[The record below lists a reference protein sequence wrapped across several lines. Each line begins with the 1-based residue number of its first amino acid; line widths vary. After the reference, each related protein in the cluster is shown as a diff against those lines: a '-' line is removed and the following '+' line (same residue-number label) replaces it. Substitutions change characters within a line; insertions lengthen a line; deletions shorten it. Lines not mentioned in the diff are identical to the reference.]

1 MKNAKF
7 NNNRKIS
14 SSSNNSNYNKKQ
26 SQNNINMKEN
36 NKAILKKPTKQNIIN
51 NTNVSNN
58 KNKIDAKLINKQQKN
73 IKDKDS
79 KINIE
84 MKKNEQ
90 NANNKNEN
98 NKIIEEKKIK
108 KIYYDLKLS
117 KDEFNKMLI
126 NNNKSNNNNKIIPK
140 TSKMIKSQ
148 SNDNLYRYNNEK
160 VTLKNLNE
168 KQKSLYELINSI
180 NSKKNYMKECSLN
193 NLSENNIIYKNIQ
206 EKEMKSLD
214 DEEKN
219 ALNKIDLIQRQINII
234 NNQNLP
240 QNESKNKD
248 NKQKDYK
255 SKFKKYK
262 IENQKR
268 YETNFKNA
276 DINLEKKLNDILLL
290 EKNQKEQKNIELIE
304 KIKRRHSLEKM
315 HIEKMNLEEEKYK
328 KYINSNNERGSAKNY
343 LYFKVEKN
351 FKEKEK
357 KIMND
362 SKNKNRAKK
371 DENDKD
377 KEREEYLN
385 KKRIEMK
392 ENINNLHKMW
402 KERNFKLPKYRSP
415 LFEKA
420 LLSEEDC
427 KKFESDKLESKK
439 LLYLNRENY
448 AKEKIQLPPI
458 NILLRKEN
466 SQRIKLIKNLRT
478 TLNKKDNFKTMRTNS
493 VLDNNKIKSKLN
505 ISLGNLRKNQKQKQ
519 NKVVINISLKKK
531 KTKDLKEPNDFNYLE
546 DMKKERLLKNNSEN
560 YLFRNK
566 NKASNQNM
574 DIEKEKRDLV
584 LLEQKYDMDKKLL
597 RVKGGYIN
605 NIDLANKMN
614 KMLLKSIENK
624 LDIFENMVDK

>member
-14 SSSNNSNYNKKQ
+14 SSSNNSNYNKKL
-26 SQNNINMKEN
+26 SQNNINIKEN

-51 NTNVSNN
+51 NTNISNN
-58 KNKIDAKLINKQQKN
+58 KNKNDAKLINKQQKN
-73 IKDKDS
+73 IKEKNS
-79 KINIE
+79 KANIE

-90 NANNKNEN
+90 NTNSTNEN
-98 NKIIEEKKIK
+98 NKINEEKKIK

-117 KDEFNKMLI
+117 KDEFNKIII
-126 NNNKSNNNNKIIPK
+126 NNNKSNNNKKIIPK
-140 TSKMIKSQ
+140 TSKITKSQ

-168 KQKSLYELINSI
+168 KQKSLYDLINSI

-206 EKEMKSLD
+206 EQKMKSLD

-219 ALNKIDLIQRQINII
+219 ALNKIDLIQRQIKNLSQ
-234 NNQNLP
+234 NNKND
-240 QNESKNKD
+240 ESKNKD

-262 IENQKR
+262 MENQKI

-276 DINLEKKLNDILLL
+276 NINVEKKLNDLLLL
-290 EKNQKEQKNIELIE
+290 EKNQKEKEKIELIE

-343 LYFKVEKN
+343 LYFKIEKSFN
-351 FKEKEK
+351 EKQK

-362 SKNKNRAKK
+362 SKNKNRDKK
-371 DENDKD
+371 EDNDKD

-385 KKRIEMK
+385 KKRMEMK
-392 ENINNLHKMW
+392 QNINNLHKMW

-415 LFEKA
+415 LLEKA

-427 KKFESDKLESKK
+427 KKIESDKLESKK

-448 AKEKIQLPPI
+448 IKEKIQLPPI

-478 TLNKKDNFKTMRTNS
+478 TLHKMDNFKTMRTNS
-493 VLDNNKIKSKLN
+493 VLDNSKIKSKLN
-505 ISLGNLRKNQKQKQ
+505 NSLGNIRKNQKQSKAI
-519 NKVVINISLKKK
+519 INISLKKK
-531 KTKDLKEPNDFNYLE
+531 KTKDLMEPNDFNYLE

-566 NKASNQNM
+566 NKASNQNI

>member
-14 SSSNNSNYNKKQ
+14 SSSNNSNYNKKL
-26 SQNNINMKEN
+26 SQNNINIKEN

-51 NTNVSNN
+51 NTNISNN
-58 KNKIDAKLINKQQKN
+58 KNKNDAKLINKQQKN
-73 IKDKDS
+73 KKEKNS
-79 KINIE
+79 KANIE

-90 NANNKNEN
+90 DTNSTNEN
-98 NKIIEEKKIK
+98 NKINEEKKIK

-117 KDEFNKMLI
+117 KDEFNKIII
-126 NNNKSNNNNKIIPK
+126 NNNKSNNNKKIIPK
-140 TSKMIKSQ
+140 TSKITKSQ

-168 KQKSLYELINSI
+168 KQKSLYDLINSI

-206 EKEMKSLD
+206 EQKMKSLD

-219 ALNKIDLIQRQINII
+219 ALNKIDLIQRQIKNLSQ
-234 NNQNLP
+234 NNKND
-240 QNESKNKD
+240 ESKNKD

-262 IENQKR
+262 MENQKI

-276 DINLEKKLNDILLL
+276 NINVEKKLNDLLLL
-290 EKNQKEQKNIELIE
+290 EKNQKEKEKIELIE

-343 LYFKVEKN
+343 LYFKIEKSFN
-351 FKEKEK
+351 EKQK

-362 SKNKNRAKK
+362 SKNKNRDKK
-371 DENDKD
+371 EDNDKD

-385 KKRIEMK
+385 KKRMEMK
-392 ENINNLHKMW
+392 QNINNLHKMW

-415 LFEKA
+415 LLEKA

-427 KKFESDKLESKK
+427 KKIESDKLESKK

-448 AKEKIQLPPI
+448 IKEKIQLPPI

-478 TLNKKDNFKTMRTNS
+478 TLHKMDNFKTMRTNS
-493 VLDNNKIKSKLN
+493 VLDNSKIKSKLN
-505 ISLGNLRKNQKQKQ
+505 NSLGNIRKNQKQSKAI
-519 NKVVINISLKKK
+519 INISLKKK
-531 KTKDLKEPNDFNYLE
+531 KTKDLMEPNDFNYLE

-566 NKASNQNM
+566 NKASNQNI

>member
-26 SQNNINMKEN
+26 SQNNINLKEN
-36 NKAILKKPTKQNIIN
+36 NKTILKKPTKQNIIN
-51 NTNVSNN
+51 NTNININN
-58 KNKIDAKLINKQQKN
+58 AKLINKQQKN
-73 IKDKDS
+73 IKEKDS
-79 KINIE
+79 KINNE
-84 MKKNEQ
+84 MKKNEV
-90 NANNKNEN
+90 NANNTNEN

-140 TSKMIKSQ
+140 TSKMTKSQ

-168 KQKSLYELINSI
+168 KQKSLYDLINSI

-193 NLSENNIIYKNIQ
+193 NLSENNIIYRNIQ

-219 ALNKIDLIQRQINII
+219 AMNKIDLIQRQINII
-234 NNQNLP
+234 NNKNLS
-240 QNESKNKD
+240 QNETEKKD

-290 EKNQKEQKNIELIE
+290 EKNQKEQQNIELIE

-415 LFEKA
+415 LLEKA

-427 KKFESDKLESKK
+427 KKFENDKLESKK

-448 AKEKIQLPPI
+448 IKEKIQLPPI

-505 ISLGNLRKNQKQKQ
+505 ISLGNLRKNQKQKE

-531 KTKDLKEPNDFNYLE
+531 KTKDLMEPNDFNYLE

-566 NKASNQNM
+566 NKMSNQNM

>member
-117 KDEFNKMLI
+117 KDEFNKI
-126 NNNKSNNNNKIIPK
+126 ITNNNKSNNNNKIIPK
-140 TSKMIKSQ
+140 TSKMTKSQ

-160 VTLKNLNE
+160 VTLKNLND
-168 KQKSLYELINSI
+168 KQKSLYDLINSI

-206 EKEMKSLD
+206 EQEMKSLD

-219 ALNKIDLIQRQINII
+219 AMNKIDLIQRQINII
-234 NNQNLP
+234 NNKNLS
-240 QNESKNKD
+240 QNETEKKD

-276 DINLEKKLNDILLL
+276 DINLEKKLNEILLL

-385 KKRIEMK
+385 KKRMEMK

-415 LFEKA
+415 LLEKA

-448 AKEKIQLPPI
+448 VKEKIQLPPI

-493 VLDNNKIKSKLN
+493 VLDNNKVKSKLN
-505 ISLGNLRKNQKQKQ
+505 ISLGNIRKNQKQKQ

-531 KTKDLKEPNDFNYLE
+531 KTKDLMEPNDFNYLE

-566 NKASNQNM
+566 NKMSNQNM

>member
-14 SSSNNSNYNKKQ
+14 SSSNNSNYNKKL
-26 SQNNINMKEN
+26 SQNNINIKEN

-51 NTNVSNN
+51 NTNISNN
-58 KNKIDAKLINKQQKN
+58 KNKNDAKLINKQQKN
-73 IKDKDS
+73 IKEKNS
-79 KINIE
+79 KANIE

-90 NANNKNEN
+90 DTNSTNEN
-98 NKIIEEKKIK
+98 NKINEEKKIK

-117 KDEFNKMLI
+117 KDEFNKIII
-126 NNNKSNNNNKIIPK
+126 NNNKSNNNKKIIPK
-140 TSKMIKSQ
+140 TSKITKSQ

-168 KQKSLYELINSI
+168 KQKSLYDLINSI

-206 EKEMKSLD
+206 EQKMKSLD

-219 ALNKIDLIQRQINII
+219 ALNKIDLIQRQIKNLSQ
-234 NNQNLP
+234 NNKND
-240 QNESKNKD
+240 ESKNKD

-262 IENQKR
+262 MENQKI

-276 DINLEKKLNDILLL
+276 NINVEKKLNDLLLL
-290 EKNQKEQKNIELIE
+290 EKNQKEKEKIELIE

-343 LYFKVEKN
+343 LYFKIEKSFN
-351 FKEKEK
+351 EKQK

-362 SKNKNRAKK
+362 SKNKNRDKK
-371 DENDKD
+371 EDNDKD

-385 KKRIEMK
+385 KKRMEMK
-392 ENINNLHKMW
+392 QNINNLHKMW

-415 LFEKA
+415 LLEKA

-427 KKFESDKLESKK
+427 KKIESDKLESKK

-448 AKEKIQLPPI
+448 IKEKIQLPPI

-478 TLNKKDNFKTMRTNS
+478 TLHKMDNFKTMRTNS
-493 VLDNNKIKSKLN
+493 VLDNSKIKSKLN
-505 ISLGNLRKNQKQKQ
+505 NSLGNIRKNQKQSKAI
-519 NKVVINISLKKK
+519 INISLKKK
-531 KTKDLKEPNDFNYLE
+531 KTKDLMEPNDFNYLE

-566 NKASNQNM
+566 NKASNQNI